1 MVIITHSKE
10 ETFDLA
16 KVFSQY
22 LEPGMVIRL
31 DGQLGSGKT
40 TFVQG
45 IGKALNITRAIKSPT
60 YTIVKTY
67 PIDQGQLVHID
78 AYRLE
83 ETDAD
88 TIDLPYLMGPDT
100 IVFIEW
106 AEFIEEE
113 LPASYLHIQ
122 IEYMGETDR
131 RITIVVENEQNNDY
145 DALMKGLDEW
155 NEARA

>member
-10 ETFDLA
+10 ETQRLA
-16 KVFSQY
+16 KQMSQY
-22 LEPGMVIRL
+22 LKAGMVIRL

-45 IGKALNITRAIKSPT
+45 VGKALNISRAIKSPT
-60 YTIVKTY
+60 YTIVKSYST
-67 PIDQGQLVHID
+67 QLGNLVHID

-83 ETDAD
+83 DADGD
-88 TIDLPYLMGPDT
+88 TIDLPYLMNNQA

-113 LPASYLHIQ
+113 LPESYLQLTFTYRNDTERQ
-122 IEYMGETDR
+122 IDLQVINPINDHYTEIMTA
-131 RITIVVENEQNNDY
+131 IENWSEDQ
-145 DALMKGLDEW
+145 
-155 NEARA
+155 